1 MNEEP
6 RSQTCTLEHMA
17 AWFSTTWKPE
27 DKTITE
33 QSAVIVGG
41 FEGLVEEGTSVLGF
55 EE

>member
-6 RSQTCTLEHMA
+6 RSQTCTLEHKTA
-17 AWFSTTWKPE
+17 GFSTTWKPE

-33 QSAVIVGG
+33 QSAVLVGG
-41 FEGLVEEGTSVLGF
+41 FEGLVEERTFVLGF